1 MNEKMRH
8 VKEDTRNESKTIQEL
23 IENVK
28 NTKYKWNCSIELQL
42 DQYYAW
48 QCEFC
53 GKLLTRNYPKIEH
66 ENTFQKPSIHIF
78 CSKACR
84 NKWVFLLQKIHQS
97 ESIPNYIHK
106 VEINEK

>member
-1 MNEKMRH
+1 MRN

-28 NTKYKWNCSIELQL
+28 NTKYHWNNCIERELN
-42 DQYYAW
+42 QYYPY

-53 GKLLTRNYPKIEH
+53 GKLLTRYYPKVEH
-66 ENTFQKPSIHIF
+66 ENTLQEKKIHIF

-84 NKWVFLLQKIHQS
+84 NQWVFLLQKIQDS
-97 ESIPNYIHK
+97 ENFPNYIYEG
-106 VEINEK
+106 EINEK